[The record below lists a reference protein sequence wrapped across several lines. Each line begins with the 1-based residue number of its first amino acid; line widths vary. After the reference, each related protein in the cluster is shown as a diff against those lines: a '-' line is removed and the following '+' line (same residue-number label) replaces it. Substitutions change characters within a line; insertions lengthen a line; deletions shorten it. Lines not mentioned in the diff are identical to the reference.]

1 MWKALHSVP
10 NPKTKKGFVIY
21 FEEDKLRT
29 NEKDLLKKSRFSGS
43 ANNELQTKPWG
54 LKTHM
59 TRVYR

>member
-43 ANNELQTKPWG
+43 ANNELQTKP
-54 LKTHM
+54 
-59 TRVYR
+59 

>member
-43 ANNELQTKPWG
+43 ANNELTDKAVGPEDSHDMC
-54 LKTHM
+54 L
-59 TRVYR
+59 